1 MPRSARLRQAARSPN
16 TARALHPLPTLVRL
30 VTGSIFP
37 IVFSPLV
44 SPRYIAQ
51 MPEPT
56 DSIDARLA
64 ALEAEWQQE
73 RARYLT
79 RDKDGQLREATGG
92 PNIPRVIALI
102 VGSVVV
108 MALLAASPLPS
119 FLGFL
124 GLIPFAFG
132 TFQLM
137 VGSSKAEAYERG
149 QTAYESRKAALER
162 ERAAVGGAPGSGTP
176 DTAA

>member
-1 MPRSARLRQAARSPN
+1 
-16 TARALHPLPTLVRL
+16 
-30 VTGSIFP
+30 
-37 IVFSPLV
+37 
-44 SPRYIAQ
+44 
-51 MPEPT
+51 MPEPS

-64 ALEAEWQQE
+64 ALEVEWQQE

-79 RDKDGQLREATGG
+79 RDKDGQMQEPGNSV
-92 PNIPRVIALI
+92 NIPRTIVLM

-108 MALLAASPLPS
+108 MALVSASPLPS
-119 FLGFL
+119 YVSLL
-124 GLIPFAFG
+124 GLIPFGIG

-162 ERAAVGGAPGSGTP
+162 ERAGAGGGSAG
-176 DTAA
+176 